1 MERAKW
7 TDDLIDERMAAI
19 DQKFDRQFDE
29 TRALREEV
37 RSGFSELRAEMRAL
51 QQRMDTGFTTQQQR
65 IDTGF
70 STLQQRM
77 DAGFSEQHHEMLAFH
92 RQMLFIVAGFVV
104 ALIGLLGALV
114 AQG

>member
-1 MERAKW
+1 MERVKW

-19 DQKFDRQFDE
+19 DEKFDRQFEE

-51 QQRMDTGFTTQQQR
+51 HQRMDT
-65 IDTGF
+65 
-70 STLQQRM
+70 
-77 DAGFSEQHHEMLAFH
+77 GFSEQHHEMLALQ

-104 ALIGLLGALV
+104 ALIGLLGAAV
-114 AQG
+114 AQL

>member
-19 DQKFDRQFDE
+19 DEKFDRQFEE
-29 TRALREEV
+29 TRALRGEV
-37 RSGFSELRAEMRAL
+37 RSGFSELGAEMRA
-51 QQRMDTGFTTQQQR
+51 
-65 IDTGF
+65 
-70 STLQQRM
+70 LQQRM

>member
-19 DQKFDRQFDE
+19 DEKFDRQFEE

-37 RSGFSELRAEMRAL
+37 RSGFSEVRAEMRA
-51 QQRMDTGFTTQQQR
+51 
-65 IDTGF
+65 
-70 STLQQRM
+70 LQQRM